1 VFFNDPVPILDS
13 AERAINMA
21 VAMRAAASTLIAA
34 WRRRGRKRVVS
45 RRTGTSPLRH
55 QPLLEENSL
64 LVGRIIETAE
74 LAITEFRIKFRRLER
89 KRVEPSRVAAA
100 LARTGLGAAQ
110 QFLADAAAAQVGTHP
125 EIVDKQPVTVGT
137 PGQPRGDVA
146 IWLPDKDA
154 EPLPSGVAQIR
165 SIMLPSSRPSRLRA
179 AGEGRSSIDRC
190 QPGGRS
196 IGSSSSVSA
205 VAACYRLG
213 EGRHPARD
221 SRPRGLR
228 LALRR
233 LRAGRAVRDELASDY
248 RLQKRVIAS
257 RPRSR
262 RGGRRALPCR

>member
-1 VFFNDPVPILDS
+1 MIKVAADFADPVPIPDS

-100 LARTGLGAAQ
+100 LARTGLGEAQ

-125 EIVDKQPVTVGT
+125 EIVDKQPVAVGT

-154 EPLPSGVAQIR
+154 EPLPSRVAQIR
-165 SIMLPSSRPSRLRA
+165 
-179 AGEGRSSIDRC
+179 
-190 QPGGRS
+190 
-196 IGSSSSVSA
+196 
-205 VAACYRLG
+205 
-213 EGRHPARD
+213 
-221 SRPRGLR
+221 
-228 LALRR
+228 
-233 LRAGRAVRDELASDY
+233 
-248 RLQKRVIAS
+248 
-257 RPRSR
+257 
-262 RGGRRALPCR
+262 